1 MSDSVR
7 YDLGRQAEVSEQS
20 SRPLALVQRAG
31 WGVAD
36 QALSSLTNFA
46 LSVVVA
52 RALGP
57 AGFGAFT
64 LVFATYT
71 LALSISRS
79 VTSEPLLVHYSSPPH
94 VTWHAGSARATGAA
108 LLIGVGLGLC
118 CVLVGW
124 ITTGVLTRP
133 FVALG
138 LTLPGLLLQDCWR
151 YAFFARGKGIS
162 AFANDLVWALVLFPI
177 LFIVL
182 RSDQHAA
189 TWIVLLGWG
198 GAATAAALFGVR
210 QSRAVPEPQRLLHW
224 LREER
229 ALIPRFLGE
238 AIAVSGTGQVTVYS
252 VGALAGLAAL
262 GSLRAGQLLFGP
274 IQVLFMGIS
283 AIAVPELVRA
293 RQSSK
298 ARLLR
303 TSRLFSLT
311 LAGAALLWGAAVL
324 ALPSSAGVA
333 LLGLAWQPARLLA
346 VAVMVSW
353 VASGLIA
360 GAAAGLRAL
369 AAARQSL
376 AARVVGSVLAVAGGV
391 IGAITYGARGAA
403 WGLALAVWI
412 EATVWWWQ
420 YARTLER
427 YATAGKAP
435 MEASQL
441 SAEPRTLVQPC

>member
-1 MSDSVR
+1 
-7 YDLGRQAEVSEQS
+7 
-20 SRPLALVQRAG
+20 
-31 WGVAD
+31 
-36 QALSSLTNFA
+36 
-46 LSVVVA
+46 
-52 RALGP
+52 
-57 AGFGAFT
+57 
-64 LVFATYT
+64 
-71 LALSISRS
+71 
-79 VTSEPLLVHYSSPPH
+79 
-94 VTWHAGSARATGAA
+94 
-108 LLIGVGLGLC
+108 
-118 CVLVGW
+118 
-124 ITTGVLTRP
+124 VLTRP